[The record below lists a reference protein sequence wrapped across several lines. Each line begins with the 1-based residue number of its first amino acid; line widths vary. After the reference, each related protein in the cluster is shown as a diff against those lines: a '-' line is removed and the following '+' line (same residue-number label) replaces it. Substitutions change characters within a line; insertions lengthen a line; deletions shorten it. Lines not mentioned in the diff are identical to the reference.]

1 MEERNKIDGDITL
14 TENLKM
20 LAQAYEELAV
30 MKMQSTRD
38 SVLKTRNFLDEL
50 SYVFYDVKSNFRHQL
65 EELMKHSK
73 KKDQN
78 ITSFSTLPN
87 NGREVAVLVSAK
99 AKLYGDIVT
108 KVFHYFVEQVNS
120 HNEID
125 IIIIGKL
132 GQEMYNQ
139 IEKKRNYT
147 FFELSD
153 TDSDIEALK
162 PIISEMV
169 KYKKITV
176 YHGKFVNVINQEPM
190 GANISG
196 EQPIESVDETQTIT
210 RYLFEPD
217 LTKILNFFETQIFS
231 SLFKQAIHEAQLSR
245 YASRIKAMEEAL
257 GNIDKDLSKLGAKK
271 IRAKNLY
278 MNKKQTEVISGIS
291 LWSGN
296 R

>member
-1 MEERNKIDGDITL
+1 MEERNKIDGDIIL

-30 MKMQSTRD
+30 MKMQATRD

-50 SYVFYDVKSNFRHQL
+50 SYVFYDVKSNFRQQL
-65 EELMKHSK
+65 EALMKRNK
-73 KKDQN
+73 KQN
-78 ITSFSTLPN
+78 VTSFSTLPN
-87 NGREVAVLVSAK
+87 NGREVAVLISAK
-99 AKLYGDIVT
+99 AKLYGDIVS
-108 KVFHYFVEQVNS
+108 KVFHYFVDQVNANS
-120 HNEID
+120 DID
-125 IIIIGKL
+125 IIIVGRL
-132 GQEMYNQ
+132 GLELYEHL
-139 IEKKRNYT
+139 EKKRKYT
-147 FFELSD
+147 YFDIAD
-153 TDSDIEALK
+153 TDSDIEQLK
-162 PIISEMV
+162 PIITEIV

-176 YHGKFVNVINQEPM
+176 YHGKFINVINQEPM

-196 EQPIESVDETQTIT
+196 EQPLESTEGKETVT

-217 LTKILNFFETQIFS
+217 LKKILNFFETQIFS

-257 GNIDKDLSKLGAKK
+257 GNIDKDIVKLGAKK

-278 MNKKQTEVISGIS
+278 MNKKQIEVISGLS
-291 LWSGN
+291 LWAGK